1 MHIANKMAIETVATV
16 VKGAGQ
22 HSGPQGTIVEA
33 EEKVRSLI
41 WLLEL
46 KYYKRLTSTHFL
58 FTCCSE
64 AAVKREMSQHLSF
77 TMVPCGPECWPA
89 PFTTVV
95 TVSNA
100 NLLAMCIV
108 VPTLPIKLR
117 LRLSP
122 RL

>member
-1 MHIANKMAIETVATV
+1 MPNVVTTMHIANKMAIETVATV

-33 EEKVRSLI
+33 EEKVRSLK

-64 AAVKREMSQHLSF
+64 AAVKQEMSQYLSF
-77 TMVPCGPECWPA
+77 TMVPCGPEC
-89 PFTTVV
+89 
-95 TVSNA
+95 
-100 NLLAMCIV
+100 CQ
-108 VPTLPIKLR
+108 LPSQLWR
-117 LRLSP
+117 QSQMP
-122 RL
+122 PYWQCA